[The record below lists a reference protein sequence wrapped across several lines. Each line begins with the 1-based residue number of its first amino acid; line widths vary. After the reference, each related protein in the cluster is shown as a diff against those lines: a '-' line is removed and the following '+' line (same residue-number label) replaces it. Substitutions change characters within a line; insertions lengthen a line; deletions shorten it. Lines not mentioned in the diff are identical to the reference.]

1 MKAILI
7 GITLSGALIALV
19 FARLCFGCLKKKRRF
34 AALRHGFFGLLFTC
48 VAALFGLVQ
57 VSTLGY
63 RALVHETKVARLEIK
78 PRAAAQQFEATIYVD
93 DQPPQV
99 FLLAG
104 DEVYVDAHILKWKSW
119 ANLIGMHTM
128 YELDRIGGRYRNL
141 NDEFEKP
148 RTLYHLSQKKPV
160 NAFIVRQRYASLAP
174 VVDAQYGSASF
185 VPAEKTVTYDLMLS
199 TSGLLMREAP

>member
-104 DEVYVDAHILKWKSW
+104 DDLGAHLAAVDGYLGGTAAFRPLPVARRAVGGECAAHLF
-119 ANLIGMHTM
+119 ACRVRFPPGV
-128 YELDRIGGRYRNL
+128 R
-141 NDEFEKP
+141 
-148 RTLYHLSQKKPV
+148 KPV
-160 NAFIVRQRYASLAP
+160 GNP
-174 VVDAQYGSASF
+174 VSS
-185 VPAEKTVTYDLMLS
+185 PDLHHS
-199 TSGLLMREAP
+199 RVW